1 MEFIRMFKDW
11 GQMIQ
16 GHTSHTHKLQDRRH
30 RTNNRRTQM
39 TPVTPLGKTFK
50 THSTL
55 QAAGQPQ
62 MEIRSDCHLA
72 DQNNTAS
79 PHNNTITYAFSPI

>member
-1 MEFIRMFKDW
+1 
-11 GQMIQ
+11 
-16 GHTSHTHKLQDRRH
+16 
-30 RTNNRRTQM
+30 M

-72 DQNNTAS
+72 DKNNTAS